1 MNWRQNNEKFL
12 VTADIGYVVG
22 HLRYGHF
29 EGIVEAE
36 SEEALKEMM
45 KEDDFDRR
53 LDIFVD
59 GYSINDY
66 GDIGKY
72 EYEEMR

>member
-1 MNWRQNNEKFL
+1 MKKFL

-22 HLRYGHF
+22 HLRSGHF

-45 KEDDFDRR
+45 KKGNFARHLDVIVDDYS
-53 LDIFVD
+53 VD
-59 GYSINDY
+59 GY
-66 GDIGKY
+66 GDIGEY
-72 EYEEMR
+72 EYEEVE